1 MGDTLALAV
10 AAGMLAA
17 VNPCGFALL
26 PAYLSVLVLGDDS
39 PGPARAVA
47 RALWLT
53 ACMTLGFVAVFGVF
67 GLVVSPVA
75 SQAQQY
81 LPWFTA
87 VFGALVA
94 LAGVWLLLGR
104 ELPRLQL
111 TRSGSGG
118 KPLTRSVPTMVGFGM
133 SYAAASLTCSIAPFL
148 ALVVASFRS
157 GSTAEGASLFLAYSA
172 GMGLLVGAAAVAVAL
187 ARRGLI
193 SGIRRGG
200 QWVPRVSGLLL
211 LVVGAYV
218 SWYGVWELRVLDGG
232 DPSDPVIELAARVQ
246 ATLAEWVRAI
256 TP

>member
-53 ACMTLGFVAVFGVF
+53 AWMTVGFVAVFGVF

-75 SQAQQY
+75 ARAQQY

-94 LAGVWLLLGR
+94 LAGVWLLLGESCR
-104 ELPRLQL
+104 
-111 TRSGSGG
+111 
-118 KPLTRSVPTMVGFGM
+118 
-133 SYAAASLTCSIAPFL
+133 ASS
-148 ALVVASFRS
+148 
-157 GSTAEGASLFLAYSA
+157 
-172 GMGLLVGAAAVAVAL
+172 
-187 ARRGLI
+187 
-193 SGIRRGG
+193 
-200 QWVPRVSGLLL
+200 
-211 LVVGAYV
+211 
-218 SWYGVWELRVLDGG
+218 
-232 DPSDPVIELAARVQ
+232 
-246 ATLAEWVRAI
+246 
-256 TP
+256 